1 MITMLI
7 SKHIHPKMAMDSLLN
22 ISTMIPSLPF
32 FVLVRR
38 INICY
43 AETHLSQS
51 QQTKQILTRTCM

>member
-1 MITMLI
+1 
-7 SKHIHPKMAMDSLLN
+7 MDSLLN
-22 ISTMIPSLPF
+22 ISTMIPFLPF

-38 INICY
+38 ISICY